1 MQETDPG
8 FVWENSNTERLVHY
22 FLIHE
27 NDYIQVMEGRE

>member
-1 MQETDPG
+1 MEL
-8 FVWENSNTERLVHY
+8 VMVCLENGNIERLVHY